1 MTPIDRFERR
11 LPAALNDLAAPSTPD
26 YLIDILGRTAATS
39 QRPAWAS
46 LERWLPVEL
55 VNARATTARV
65 PWRQLGALALLA
77 LILAATLYAYAGSRQ
92 RLPQPFGPAAN
103 GQIVYSKGGDIFI
116 RDSIDGASRPLIAT
130 AANESADSLSPLGTH
145 VLIVTFEGELLSFD
159 TATISGADRVHLGG
173 PFLNVNGV
181 SWSPDEASIA
191 VAHEVDG
198 YPVIS
203 ILATDG
209 SGSRTLDLGMPANS
223 PEFRPPDG
231 RQLSFRGEIDGD
243 WGLFLAN
250 ADGSGVVQ
258 LPVAR
263 DLMEAPY
270 EVLAPT
276 WAPDGDRI
284 AFHRL
289 VPTPGNGNGN
299 GFRIHVATVDRAG
312 GVPDQQTFTFDQ
324 SSDEEMDVRWL
335 PDGKH
340 IAFTRY
346 DVDTNYVAIAEPA
359 TGARGRDVAVRSKDP
374 QIGSFR
380 ITMAPDGTFM
390 VVHDLNRRSDQRVDV
405 DTGEAT
411 ATTMNGDD
419 LVFIQRR
426 AP

>member
-1 MTPIDRFERR
+1 MTPIDTFERR
-11 LPAALNDLAAPSTPD
+11 LPAALSDLAAPSTPD
-26 YLIDILGRTAATS
+26 YLTDILGRTAATS

-46 LERWLPVEL
+46 LERWLPVQL
-55 VNARATTARV
+55 ARTRASAPRI
-65 PWRQLGALALLA
+65 PWRQLGVLTLLA
-77 LILAATLYAYAGSRQ
+77 LILAATLAVYAGSQQ

-103 GQIVYSKGGDIFI
+103 GQVVYSKGGDIFV

-145 VLIVTFEGELLSFD
+145 VLIVTFEGELLSLD
-159 TATISGADRVHLGG
+159 TATISGTDRIHLGG
-173 PFLNVNGV
+173 PFLNVNGI
-181 SWSPDEASIA
+181 SWSPDESSIA
-191 VAHEVDG
+191 VAHEADG
-198 YPVIS
+198 YPVIT
-203 ILATDG
+203 ILDADG

-231 RQLSFRGEIDGD
+231 RQLSFRGEVAGN
-243 WGLFLAN
+243 WGLFLVN
-250 ADGSGVVQ
+250 ADGTGILQV
-258 LPVAR
+258 PVTR

-299 GFRIHVATVDRAG
+299 GFRIHVATIDRAG
-312 GVPDQQTFTFDQ
+312 GVLDQQTFTFDQ

-335 PDGKH
+335 PDGKR

-346 DVDTNYVAIAEPA
+346 DVDTNYVAIAEPVA
-359 TGARGRDVAVRSKDP
+359 GARAQDLAARSTNRE
-374 QIGSFR
+374 IGSYR

-390 VVHDLNRRSDQRVDV
+390 MVHDLSRRSDQKVDIE
-405 DTGEAT
+405 TGEAT